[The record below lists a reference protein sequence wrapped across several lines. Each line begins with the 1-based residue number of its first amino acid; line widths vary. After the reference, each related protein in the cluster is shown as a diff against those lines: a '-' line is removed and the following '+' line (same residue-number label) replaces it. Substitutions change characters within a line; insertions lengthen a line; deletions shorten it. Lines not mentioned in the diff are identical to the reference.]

1 MIIAFEG
8 VDGAGKNTL
17 VTAVA
22 KKLESREVPV
32 AKLGFPRY
40 EHSVMAQLAQ
50 AALHKNM
57 GDLTE
62 SINGMATL
70 FALDRHEVAEEL
82 AELDA
87 EGYVILLDRFTASNA
102 AYSAARSVLRDEQ
115 DGESEH
121 SELVTHPIVQWVA
134 DLEFDT
140 LGIPEPDHQVLVD
153 VEAEVAAERAEK
165 REAADVSRTRDAYE
179 ANSRLQ
185 KLTVAAYRGLAA
197 AQWRSPW
204 TVANATAGDT
214 SRLAS
219 EIADLICR
227 DLVVD

>member
-22 KKLESREVPV
+22 KELESREVPV

-82 AELDA
+82 TELDA

-102 AYSAARSVLRDEQ
+102 AYSAARSVLREEQ
-115 DGESEH
+115 DGKPEH
-121 SELVTHPIVQWVA
+121 SELATHPIVEWVA
-134 DLEFDT
+134 QLEFGT
-140 LGIPEPDHQVLVD
+140 LGIPEPDHQVLVTWKQRSLQN
-153 VEAEVAAERAEK
+153 VRKSARLRMFRA
-165 REAADVSRTRDAYE
+165 RAMHTRQTPAC
-179 ANSRLQ
+179 S
-185 KLTVAAYRGLAA
+185 
-197 AQWRSPW
+197 
-204 TVANATAGDT
+204 
-214 SRLAS
+214 
-219 EIADLICR
+219 I
-227 DLVVD
+227 